1 MPADTKNSID
11 PSDYKHIVFFT
22 GAGMSAESGVPTYR
36 GKGGIWHKYN
46 WEDYA
51 CQVAFVRNPE
61 AVLDFH
67 ETRRRVLIDCLPH
80 AGHKLISDLEK
91 SHENVWIITQNIDG
105 MHQRAGSKNIVELH
119 GSVWRLRCDHCEVV
133 IDDHN
138 PDHYK
143 NWKCDNDHWLRP
155 DIIWFNDF
163 LIPAITQKADEII
176 SKSDLFISIGTSGVV
191 WPAAGFPQIAKSNG
205 ATLIEINPEPSEQ
218 NNLYDHVF
226 RGKASD
232 MLNTILGI
240 SK

>member
-205 ATLIEINPEPSEQ
+205 ATLIEINPEPSKQ

-232 MLNTILGI
+232 MLNTILGK

>member
-1 MPADTKNSID
+1 MPTHTRNSID
-11 PSDYKHIVFFT
+11 PVDYKHIVFFT

-36 GKGGIWHKYN
+36 GKGGVWHKYN

-51 CQVAFVRNPE
+51 CQVAFIRDPE

-80 AGHKLISDLEK
+80 AGHELISNLEK
-91 SHENVWIITQNIDG
+91 SHENVWVITQNIDG
-105 MHQRAGSKNIVELH
+105 MHQRAGSNNIVELH
-119 GSVWRLRCDHCEVV
+119 GSVWRLRCDHCEII

-138 PDHYK
+138 PDHYN

-155 DIIWFNDF
+155 DIVWFNDF

-191 WPAAGFPQIAKSNG
+191 WPAAGFPQVARSNG
-205 ATLIEINPEPSEQ
+205 ATLIEINPEPSELSD
-218 NNLYDHVF
+218 LYDHVF

-232 MLNTILGI
+232 MLNTILG
-240 SK
+240 KYN

>member
-1 MPADTKNSID
+1 MWNTIDQHPPPCFVEIQDSFRIAYKCILASIIFPIIFVPIDTRNSID
-11 PSDYKHIVFFT
+11 PADYKQIVFFT

-80 AGHKLISDLEK
+80 AGHELISDLEK

-163 LIPAITQKADEII
+163 LIPAITQKAD
-176 SKSDLFISIGTSGVV
+176 
-191 WPAAGFPQIAKSNG
+191 
-205 ATLIEINPEPSEQ
+205 
-218 NNLYDHVF
+218 
-226 RGKASD
+226 
-232 MLNTILGI
+232 
-240 SK
+240 